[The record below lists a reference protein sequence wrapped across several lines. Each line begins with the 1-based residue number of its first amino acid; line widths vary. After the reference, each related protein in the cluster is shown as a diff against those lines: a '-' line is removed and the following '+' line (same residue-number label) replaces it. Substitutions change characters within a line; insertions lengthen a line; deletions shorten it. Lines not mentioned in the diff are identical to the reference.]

1 VHFGDRSESQAVE
14 EADHPSGPVTIRWI
28 ALVLAVAL
36 TRAGFAASA
45 AVPIYIEDSHAGS
58 FYWLAQHL
66 DLEEEC
72 ALIHFDAHSDA
83 SAIFDSDEL
92 RNRLRRVASMEE
104 RQELLE
110 RWRQVGAIQCFN
122 WIEPLMPAP
131 IANLIWVRGEKLQKR
146 EAAALQKSAADH
158 LDGQLEAAPRSAGAL
173 AKRCR
178 VLGLE
183 ELRANIKDGTPVVI
197 TIDLDYFADIDAGA
211 RAAAFERVWKFVAG
225 CRNLRAV
232 TFAISRPYLASDD
245 QADAL
250 VRLALAASLSLPTAR
265 IQFEP
270 FLKVGND
277 RSLRARE
284 LRSQKRDVPAFSLTN
299 ASEEL
304 RALLLANRERIEVR
318 ADTSAWEKLL
328 GQWESEAPAIHL
340 AVKNHEPSTDNIWR
354 VPVLESVEVDLVAE
368 PWDAAVSRVEWIAL
382 TPEHVRCNLTAERA
396 NEIGFA
402 SGAPPRPRWQKTR
415 LRHDGGALPIS
426 ALRAFF
432 DRRTGCG
439 AIRLQARVEI
449 NHHIR
454 ETPAIEIRRFA
465 GSGFRA
471 ALTEQFGLPYLFGS
485 GELRY
490 GTNTGPETGWGAD
503 CANFLVYALRRQ
515 GRPIPWCNPRQ
526 LRKYLEPVMLK
537 SGAGQAKFSD
547 EDVAEGLVIHFGSHV
562 AALMEDRPP
571 IGTLDATDLVVHQ
584 LEGVP
589 ETLSLGELL
598 KKRNNP
604 RFDVLRVTRRQPR
617 PDLVVG
623 GDVMLGRTV
632 GERIQAGADPF
643 AGIRRY
649 LDAAPWKFVNLECV
663 ISDKG
668 TATTGKPYCFRA
680 PAHATNVLIAA
691 GINAVGLA
699 NNHAEDFG
707 SDGLIDSIARLTASN
722 VAAVGAAET
731 VDGAYTPHFFTTSDG
746 RSAALIALNDV
757 ENNFNPNGSMVAAAS
772 NRERVARALAEGRAS
787 AEFVLCLMHWGD
799 ENTSAVS
806 GRQRALAR
814 WLIDQGVDA
823 VAGCHSHTI
832 QPLDFYHG
840 RPVVYSLGN
849 LVFDGAPSLENWNR
863 GQLLEVDV
871 GGRGRQS
878 SIRLIPVRLDAR
890 GFPQAASEP
899 EAALTRNDAGG
910 YLH

>member
-1 VHFGDRSESQAVE
+1 
-14 EADHPSGPVTIRWI
+14 VTLR
-28 ALVLAVAL
+28 AVAL
-36 TRAGFAASA
+36 SFALAFARCALALSPTL
-45 AVPIYIEDSHAGS
+45 PIYVENSHAGS
-58 FYWLAQHL
+58 FYWLAQQL
-66 DLEEEC
+66 DLDEEIT
-72 ALIHFDAHSDA
+72 LVHFDAHSDA
-83 SAIFDSDEL
+83 SAVFDSDEL
-92 RNRLRRVASMEE
+92 RDRLRRVASSEE
-104 RQELLE
+104 RRELLD

-131 IANLIWVRGEKLQKR
+131 IANLIWVRGEKLRKS
-146 EAAALQKSAADH
+146 EAAALQKTATGQ
-158 LDGQLEAAPRSAGAL
+158 LDGQLEAAPRSAGSL
-173 AKRCR
+173 ATRCR

-183 ELRANIKDGTPVVI
+183 DLRANIKDGTPVVI
-197 TIDLDYFADIDAGA
+197 TIDLDYFAEVHPGA

-270 FLKVGND
+270 FEKVGND

-284 LRSQKRDVPAFSLTN
+284 LRSQKRDVPGFSLTN

-304 RALLLANRERIEVR
+304 RALLLANRERITVH
-318 ADTSAWEKLL
+318 ADTAAWEKLL
-328 GQWESEAPAIHL
+328 GQWEKEAPTIHL
-340 AVKNHEPSTDNIWR
+340 AIRNHEPSTDNIWR
-354 VPVLESVEVDLVAE
+354 VPVLESTEADLITE

-382 TPEHVRCNLTAERA
+382 TPEHVRGNLTAERA
-396 NEIGFA
+396 DEIGFA
-402 SGAPPRPRWQKTR
+402 SGAPPRPRWRETR
-415 LRHDGGALPIS
+415 LRQNGGALPIE
-426 ALRAFF
+426 ALRDFF

-465 GSGFRA
+465 GTGFRA

-485 GELRY
+485 GALRD

-503 CANFLVYALRRQ
+503 CANFLVYAFRRE
-515 GRPIPWCNPRQ
+515 GRQVPWCNPRQ

-537 SGAGQAKFSD
+537 TGAGEAKFSA
-547 EDVAEGLVIHFGSHV
+547 EDAAAGLVIHFGSHV
-562 AALMEDRPP
+562 AALLEDRPP
-571 IGTLDATDLVVHQ
+571 IGILDATDLVAHQ

-589 ETLSLGELL
+589 EILSLGELL
-598 KKRNNP
+598 TKRNNP
-604 RFDVLRVTRRQPR
+604 HFDLLRMAHPQLQA
-617 PDLVVG
+617 DLVVG

-632 GERIQAGADPF
+632 GEQIQAGADPF
-643 AGIRRY
+643 AGIRGY
-649 LDAAPWKFVNLECV
+649 LDGAPWKCVNLECV

-668 TATTGKPYCFRA
+668 TAIAGKPYCFRA
-680 PAHATNVLIAA
+680 PVQATGVLTSA
-691 GINAVGLA
+691 GINSVGLA
-699 NNHAEDFG
+699 NNHADDFG
-707 SDGLIDSIARLTASN
+707 SDALIDSIARLAAN
-722 VAAVGAAET
+722 NIAAVGAAET
-731 VDGAYTPHFFTTSDG
+731 MDGAYAPQFFTTRDG
-746 RSAALIALNDV
+746 RRAAIIALTDV
-757 ENNFNPNGSMVAAAS
+757 ENGFDAKGAKVATAS
-772 NRERVARALAEGRAS
+772 NRERVARGIGEARAS

-806 GRQRALAR
+806 ERQRALAR

-823 VAGCHSHTI
+823 VAGCHSHSI

-849 LVFDGAPSLENWNR
+849 LIFDGAPNLKSWNR

-871 GGRGRQS
+871 GSRGREC
-878 SIRLIPVRLDAR
+878 SIRLIPIRLDAR
-890 GFPQAASEP
+890 GFPQVASGP
-899 EAALTRNDAGG
+899 DQGLTGNDTAG
-910 YLH
+910 YFH